1 MISITSKDK
10 KIFDRLNDDIKTV
23 QDMGHKVFGVFLQGS
38 QNYHLDYDGSDIDTK
53 VIVLPTLED
62 IVLNKSPVSTT
73 HIREDNSHIDLKD
86 IRLMWQCFK
95 KQNINFLEILFTDY
109 FIVNAGY
116 THIWSTMQ
124 SYRERIAR
132 YNNYAGV
139 NCIAGMVME
148 KNAALCHPY
157 PTLKDKI
164 EKYGYDNKQ
173 LHHILRCSEF
183 LDRYIDGVPYEECLI
198 PTDLEYL
205 VKVKSTYYYNL
216 AQAKLI
222 ASETVDYVKA
232 VKQAYMD
239 SHPVEIDTE
248 VDAIMSD
255 MLVKAIRLSLQEEL

>member
-1 MISITSKDK
+1 MTDKDK

-23 QDMGHKVFGVFLQGS
+23 QAMGHKVFGVFLQGS
-38 QNYHLDYDGSDIDTK
+38 QNYHLDYEGSDIDTK

-109 FIVNAGY
+109 YIVNAGY

-124 SYRERIAR
+124 AYRERIAR

-198 PTDLEYL
+198 PTNPEYL

-239 SHPVEIDTE
+239 SHPLELDNE

-255 MLVKAIRLSLQEEL
+255 MLVRAIRLSLQEEL